1 MSVDDLYYV
10 LFYHWVHDD
19 SIFPD
24 EQQRNQVPT
33 GLLMA
38 AYFGC
43 RPVSMFDTRLK
54 LEDDENA
61 TKPDERVKVHSG
73 PSASNDKQGT
83 SGSDVDVAMDSDWD
97 EEQATLVNSDS
108 DADSDD
114 DGDGSTDYDS
124 ESDDDTDDGFDAGL
138 EETRS
143 LLWRHITFIIVPN
156 PISEEPNIL
165 FAKVT
170 LIHTKGEDNRPRE

>member
-1 MSVDDLYYV
+1 MSVDNLYYV

-19 SIFPD
+19 SSFPG

-43 RPVSMFDTRLK
+43 RPVSIFDTRLIF
-54 LEDDENA
+54 EDDENA

-73 PSASNDKQGT
+73 PSSSNDNQGT
-83 SGSDVDVAMDSDWD
+83 SGSDEDVAMDSDWD
-97 EEQATLVNSDS
+97 EEQATFVNSDL
-108 DADSDD
+108 DADSDE

-124 ESDDDTDDGFDAGL
+124 ESDDGTDDDFDAGL
-138 EETRS
+138 TPTS
-143 LLWRHITFIIVPN
+143 PYPSNHLLLSIHIPALL
-156 PISEEPNIL
+156 P
-165 FAKVT
+165 AKFSSQVQ
-170 LIHTKGEDNRPRE
+170 